1 MKIGDLVCS
10 TKSKLYV
17 FTLNQFDES
26 DEYFPR
32 GFEVPGSGPFVYVG
46 ISGRGNG
53 SLVLILLPSG
63 VLVEV
68 HPSRLRPL

>member
-10 TKSKLYV
+10 DSRDLYV
-17 FTLNQFDES
+17 LTLKAPY
-26 DEYFPR
+26 EYGLH
-32 GFEVPGSGPFVYVG
+32 GFEVPGSGPFVYVD